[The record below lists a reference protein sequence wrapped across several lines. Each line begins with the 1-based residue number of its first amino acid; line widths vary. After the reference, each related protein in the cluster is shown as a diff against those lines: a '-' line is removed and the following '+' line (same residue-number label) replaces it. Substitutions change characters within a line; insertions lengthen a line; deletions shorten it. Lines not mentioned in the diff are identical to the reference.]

1 MKTIDEKKRFL
12 AYKLLEWAGTCN
24 DQPSF
29 VNLPNSQIDNALR
42 EAESI
47 LAKLET

>member
-12 AYKLLEWAGTCN
+12 AYKLLEWAGSCN

-29 VNLPNSQIDNALR
+29 NQLPKSQINNALK

-47 LAKLET
+47 LAKLEL